1 MENAWSAG
9 YNGNGRDHSA
19 ERTFWGVRMKIVS
32 IVGSPRGTK
41 GATAAL
47 LSVVLEGARSKGA
60 ETEMIAIKASE
71 VKPCKACDI
80 CHKKGA
86 CPQKDQFNAI
96 KDKII
101 QADAF
106 VLATPNYIFH
116 VSAQLKAFIDR
127 CCGVVHCVGFE
138 GKYGAAVVTSGG
150 GDEQEIADYLN
161 HFVAITGGIPVGSVW
176 ATMGQIQGQ
185 NFPEDFPEETRRKA
199 FGLGEDL
206 VTAWHN
212 KETSA
217 RYRGVT
223 SQFTERMKS
232 LITWRKEEWP
242 YEYEYW
248 KGCRGLK

>member
-1 MENAWSAG
+1 MRKTVGKTKGLGRAG
-9 YNGNGRDHSA
+9 
-19 ERTFWGVRMKIVS
+19 MKIVS

-47 LSVVLEGARSKGA
+47 LSIVLDGAQNKGA
-60 ETEMIAIKASE
+60 ETETIAIKGSE

-80 CHKKGA
+80 CHIKGA
-86 CPQKDQFNAI
+86 CPQKDQFNTI
-96 KDKII
+96 MDKVME
-101 QADAF
+101 ADGL

-138 GKYGAAVVTSGG
+138 GKYGATVVTSGG
-150 GDEQEIADYLN
+150 GDEQDIADYLN

-176 ATMGQIQGQ
+176 ATMGLIQGR
-185 NFPEDFPEETRRKA
+185 NFPEDFPEDIRLKA
-199 FGLGEDL
+199 FALGEKL
-206 VTAWHN
+206 VTAWQD

-217 RYRGVT
+217 QYQSVT
-223 SQFTERMKS
+223 SRFTERMKS
-232 LITWRKEEWP
+232 LIAWRKEEWP

-248 KGCRGLK
+248 KKCRGLV